1 MAFHF
6 TLDSLLRLRRSEQQQ
21 HELLLQKANEQV
33 NHIAR
38 EIAAIEGEAQ
48 QMALENKSE
57 AGISGAEIQF
67 GEARGQVLEARR
79 QQAEQ
84 QLQSARE
91 CQRLAA
97 QQFQHAWQRREALET
112 LRQRE
117 RQAFALAES
126 RAEQRRQD
134 DLFLQRRQKR

>member
-21 HELLLQKANEQV
+21 HELLLQKAHEQV

-91 CQRLAA
+91 RQRLAA